1 MRGVVSWCRGIGR
14 GAEAVGAK
22 RAEGPAS
29 LRMAG
34 GKERFVEIVVG
45 IVALAAVSIVGI
57 VYGAFLFAG
66 SKACF
71 RVVCGGEDFL
81 ALCPSDAE
89 FRKSARRSAVA
100 VWMIVAIMWCATAS
114 AYACLDDA
122 VRIAVRVA
130 GAVAGATVVVVVV
143 LQVRQRADLLR
154 KHGG

>member
-1 MRGVVSWCRGIGR
+1 MESAWSCRAR
-14 GAEAVGAK
+14 
-22 RAEGPAS
+22 RAEESAS
-29 LRMAG
+29 LCVAG

-100 VWMIVAIMWCATAS
+100 VWMIVAIMWCAMAS

-122 VRIAVRVA
+122 VRIAVRVT
-130 GAVAGATVVVVVV
+130 GATVVVVVV

>member
-1 MRGVVSWCRGIGR
+1 M
-14 GAEAVGAK
+14 
-22 RAEGPAS
+22 
-29 LRMAG
+29 
-34 GKERFVEIVVG
+34 EIVVG

-66 SKACF
+66 SKACS

-130 GAVAGATVVVVVV
+130 GATVVVVVV

>member
-1 MRGVVSWCRGIGR
+1 MESAWSCRAR
-14 GAEAVGAK
+14 
-22 RAEGPAS
+22 RAEESAS
-29 LRMAG
+29 LCVAG

-66 SKACF
+66 GKACF

-89 FRKSARRSAVA
+89 FRKSARHSAVA

-130 GAVAGATVVVVVV
+130 GATVVVVVV

>member
-1 MRGVVSWCRGIGR
+1 
-14 GAEAVGAK
+14 
-22 RAEGPAS
+22 
-29 LRMAG
+29 MAG

-45 IVALAAVSIVGI
+45 TVALAAVSIVGI

-66 SKACF
+66 SKACL